1 MGRQQVDKTFYMH
14 MWRMNQNIGYQ
25 QYVWM
30 EDEEEMVRFRGVY
43 GSVRFGSVRFLSKKI
58 TKLNFFF

>member
-1 MGRQQVDKTFYMH
+1 MH

-30 EDEEEMVRFRGVY
+30 EDEEEMVRFRGVH
-43 GSVRFGSVRFLSKKI
+43 GSVRFGFYQKK
-58 TKLNFFF
+58 